1 MWRRRV
7 ASVALASTLA
17 VLSCRPALAA
27 DPVAAPTAAVVV
39 DYQRILRDSNAA
51 QSIRDQ
57 IEARR
62 RIYQEEIAREEK
74 RLHELDRSLAE
85 QRDKK
90 ELSTQQL
97 ADRRRDLEQQV
108 AAAQRKVQQRRRHL
122 DDVQA
127 AALVEVRK
135 ALIDIIGKLAESRGF
150 NLVLPSSEVLMFAP
164 ALDVTEPV
172 LAQLNERLPSVKV
185 PENVD

>member
-1 MWRRRV
+1 MWCRRGV
-7 ASVALASTLA
+7 
-17 VLSCRPALAA
+17 VLALAA
-27 DPVAAPTAAVVV
+27 ALAGSGSRKAAAADPATQATMAVVV
-39 DYQRILRDSNAA
+39 DYQRILRDSKAA

-62 RIYQEEIAREEK
+62 RVYQDEIAQEEQ

-90 ELSTQQL
+90 ELTPQVL

-108 AAAQRKVQQRRRHL
+108 AAAQRQVQQRRRQL

-164 ALDVTEPV
+164 ALDLTEPV
-172 LAQLNERLPSVKV
+172 LAQLNERLPNVKV
-185 PENVD
+185 PEKVD